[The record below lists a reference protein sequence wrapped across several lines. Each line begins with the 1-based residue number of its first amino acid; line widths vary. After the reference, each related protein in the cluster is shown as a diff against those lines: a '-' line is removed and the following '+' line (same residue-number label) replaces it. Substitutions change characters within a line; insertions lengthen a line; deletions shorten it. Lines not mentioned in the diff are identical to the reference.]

1 VRRTLLILL
10 ALTACSGGDAA
21 SRTASSSAANGP
33 DAILVRVPRDG
44 GAAKAYR
51 LGRDSALWTS
61 TQSVPPMRRVLG
73 FDDEQGVIA
82 YLDDKG
88 SASRLDLRLAVATP
102 AATGTLTGVTSAD
115 GWAVYG
121 LTENGQVSRTTP
133 SGSWTYAPAPAA
145 RLLIPLPD
153 GSLVLVHDDGGRSRL
168 RRLRPPEPRI
178 TDTSSVPHPELVMR
192 TDIGDRIY
200 FTGDSGLVSIRVR
213 DFVRTKTI
221 ALPQRATALV
231 ATPSGDRVFVALEGK
246 KQIAIVDRF
255 ADKVD
260 RTVDLPDVATALR
273 IDSDGQYL
281 LIKAASSDSTFVFA
295 IGTGRLIGTL
305 RTEWREDLPLIGPD
319 GGIVIVKDS
328 DVVVVDAESR
338 RERVRFQGGASDRWT
353 LVRWNGFRPR
363 AAGLDAPVKFY
374 DDSTDDPAAGPPAA
388 PGAPG
393 APGAPADSA
402 RITPRAPES
411 AQAAKV
417 VPSVVKPVPPV
428 VPPAAGAPAS
438 APAKAPA
445 IVGRWAVA
453 FASLLSEDRAKAMAQ
468 SIKVDGKP
476 TQVVAL
482 TTNGTTAWRIVYG
495 SYESKDA
502 ADKAGKRTGLPYWV
516 FETTP

>member
-1 VRRTLLILL
+1 MRRTLLLLL
-10 ALTACSGGDAA
+10 ALTACSGGDASSRNA
-21 SRTASSSAANGP
+21 SASAANGP

-51 LGRDSALWTS
+51 FGRDSALWTS
-61 TQSVPPMRRVLG
+61 TERVPPMRRVLG
-73 FDDEQGVIA
+73 FDEEQGAIA

-102 AATGTLTGVTSAD
+102 AATGTLSGVTSAD

-121 LTENGQVSRTTP
+121 LTANGQVSRTTP
-133 SGSWTYAPAPAA
+133 SGSWSYAPSPAA

-221 ALPQRATALV
+221 KLPQRATALV

-246 KQIAIVDRF
+246 KRIAIVDRY

-260 RTVDLPDVATALR
+260 RTIDLPDVATALR

-295 IGTGRLIGTL
+295 IGSGRLIGSL
-305 RTEWREDLPLIGPD
+305 RTEWREDLPIVGPD
-319 GGIVIVKDS
+319 GGIAIVRDS
-328 DVVVVDAESR
+328 DVVIVHAESR
-338 RERVRFQGGASDRWT
+338 RERVRFKGGAADRWA
-353 LVRWNGFRPR
+353 LVRWNGVRPR
-363 AAGLDAPVKFY
+363 AAGLDAPVKF
-374 DDSTDDPAAGPPAA
+374 DGDSTDDPAAGPPADTARVTPPA
-388 PGAPG
+388 PEP
-393 APGAPADSA
+393 PPTAPAV
-402 RITPRAPES
+402 APKS
-411 AQAAKV
+411 TAVA
-417 VPSVVKPVPPV
+417 
-428 VPPAAGAPAS
+428 
-438 APAKAPA
+438 
-445 IVGRWAVA
+445 GRWMIA
-453 FASLLSEDRAKAMAQ
+453 FASLLSEDRARAMAQ

-476 TQVVAL
+476 TQVTAL
-482 TTNGTTAWRIVYG
+482 TTNGTTAWRIVFGPYDTR
-495 SYESKDA
+495 DA
-502 ADKAGKRTGLPYWV
+502 AEKAGKRTGLPYWA
-516 FETTP
+516 FEATP

>member
-1 VRRTLLILL
+1 MRRTLLILL

-21 SRTASSSAANGP
+21 SRTASSSASNGP

-121 LTENGQVSRTTP
+121 LTANGQVSRTTP
-133 SGSWTYAPAPAA
+133 SGSWTYAPTPAA
-145 RLLIPLPD
+145 RLLIPQPD

-246 KQIAIVDRF
+246 KQFAIVDRF

-319 GGIVIVKDS
+319 GGIVIVRDS
-328 DVVVVDAESR
+328 DVVIVDAESR

-363 AAGLDAPVKFY
+363 AAGLDSPVKFY

-388 PGAPG
+388 GPPA
-393 APGAPADSA
+393 APADSA
-402 RITPRAPES
+402 RIAPRAPEPP
-411 AQAAKV
+411 QAAKA
-417 VPSVVKPVPPV
+417 VPPVVKPVPPV
-428 VPPAAGAPAS
+428 AS